1 LTLFSDVNSSRE
13 APMRADKSGI
23 CALGLAIVLGLAGCA
38 TNGSA
43 TTYGP
48 VAITNVA
55 SIAGKWVGLL
65 EIAGS
70 RDREDYVEVTIAADG
85 TYRAASA
92 RTIGLMDARGTVSV
106 SDGKLLIQ
114 GERGGKGIGTLFTQA
129 GQPPRLLQVNGTA
142 GDGRPYI
149 ARLRPQS

>member
-1 LTLFSDVNSSRE
+1 
-13 APMRADKSGI
+13 MRADKSGI

-38 TNGSA
+38 SSGSA
-43 TTYGP
+43 TAGGP
-48 VAITNVA
+48 VAITDVA

-65 EIAGS
+65 EISGS
-70 RDREDYVEVTIAADG
+70 RDREDYVEVTIAGDG
-85 TYRAASA
+85 TYRATSA
-92 RTIGLMDARGTVSV
+92 RTIGIMDAKGTVSV

-114 GERGGKGIGTLFTQA
+114 GERGGKGIGTLFTQT

-149 ARLRPQS
+149 VRLRPQS

>member
-1 LTLFSDVNSSRE
+1 
-13 APMRADKSGI
+13 MRADKSGI

-38 TNGSA
+38 SSGAA
-43 TTYGP
+43 TTGGP
-48 VAITNVA
+48 VAITDVA

-65 EIAGS
+65 EISGS
-70 RDREDYVEVTIAADG
+70 RDREDYVEVTIAGDG

-92 RTIGLMDARGTVSV
+92 RTIGIMDARGTVSV
-106 SDGKLLIQ
+106 SGGKLLIQ
-114 GERGGKGIGTLFTQA
+114 GERGGKGIGTLFTQT

-149 ARLRPQS
+149 VRLRPQS

>member
-1 LTLFSDVNSSRE
+1 
-13 APMRADKSGI
+13 MRADKSGI
-23 CALGLAIVLGLAGCA
+23 CALVLIVALGIAGCA
-38 TNGSA
+38 GSGSA
-43 TTYGP
+43 TTTAP
-48 VAITNVA
+48 MAITDLA

-70 RDREDYVEVTIAADG
+70 RDREDYVEVTIASDG

-92 RTIGLMDARGTVSV
+92 RTIGVMDAKGTVKV
-106 SDGKLLIQ
+106 ADGKLLIQ
-114 GERGGKGIGTLFTQA
+114 GERGGKGTGTLFTQP

-149 ARLRPQS
+149 VRLRPQS

>member
-1 LTLFSDVNSSRE
+1 
-13 APMRADKSGI
+13 MRADKSGI

-38 TNGSA
+38 SSGAA
-43 TTYGP
+43 TTGGP
-48 VAITNVA
+48 VAITDVA

-70 RDREDYVEVTIAADG
+70 RDREDYVEVTIAGDG

-92 RTIGLMDARGTVSV
+92 RTIGIMDARGTVSV
-106 SDGKLLIQ
+106 SGGKLLIQ
-114 GERGGKGIGTLFTQA
+114 GERGGKGIGTLFTQT

-149 ARLRPQS
+149 VRLRPQS

>member
-1 LTLFSDVNSSRE
+1 
-13 APMRADKSGI
+13 MRADKSGI
-23 CALGLAIVLGLAGCA
+23 CALGLAIALTLAGCA
-38 TNGSA
+38 SSGSSTA
-43 TTYGP
+43 GGP
-48 VAITNVA
+48 VAITDLA

-70 RDREDYVEVTIAADG
+70 RDREDYVEVTIAGDG

-92 RTIGLMDARGTVSV
+92 RTIGVMDAKGTVSV

-114 GERGGKGIGTLFTQA
+114 GERGGKGIGTLFTQT

-149 ARLRPQS
+149 VRLRPQS

>member
-1 LTLFSDVNSSRE
+1 
-13 APMRADKSGI
+13 MRADKSRI
-23 CALGLAIVLGLAGCA
+23 CALWLVVALGLAGCA
-38 TNGSA
+38 SS
-43 TTYGP
+43 GP
-48 VAITNVA
+48 AASTGPMAITDVA

-92 RTIGLMDARGTVSV
+92 RTIGIMDAKGTVTV
-106 SDGKLLIQ
+106 ADGRLLIQ
-114 GERGGKGIGTLFTQA
+114 GERGGKGTATLFSQT
-129 GQPPRLLQVNGTA
+129 GQPSRLLQVNGTA

-149 ARLRPQS
+149 VRLRPQS